1 MINIQMGTVTGY
13 QTGDFLNI
21 KNVQVLQVT
30 VEGEPDATPALLI
43 NPAMDES
50 APKNGDRV
58 LILRLGNFAIAIGG
72 IDGIAPETAQGEKRL
87 YSRDGNGDI
96 AAFLFLLS
104 SGIMQLNGT
113 GDFLAR
119 FNELESGFNTL
130 RDNLNSAVFTV
141 QVVPATGTGATT
153 GIVTPSTAS
162 ISSAKIEEIEVP
174 GVTP

>member
-13 QTGDFLNI
+13 NTGDFLNI

-50 APKNGDRV
+50 APKNGERV
-58 LILRLGNFAIAIGG
+58 AILKLGNFAIAIGG

-130 RDNLNSAVFTV
+130 KSDHNSFLTHVHGPAGSPP
-141 QVVPATGTGATT
+141 VPVAP
-153 GIVTPSTAS
+153 PSTAS